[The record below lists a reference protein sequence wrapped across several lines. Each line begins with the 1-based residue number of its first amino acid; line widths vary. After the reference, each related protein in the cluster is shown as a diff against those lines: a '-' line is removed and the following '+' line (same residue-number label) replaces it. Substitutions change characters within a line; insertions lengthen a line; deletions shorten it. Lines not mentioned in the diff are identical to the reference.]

1 MKKTF
6 ALAVLVLVMA
16 AGSVLAEEP
25 SGLDVV
31 AEEPSGLEL
40 IENAYNRPDGEDMQS
55 KLTMTLMNSRGD
67 TRVREIRQFMKDF
80 GDVEKSVMFFES
92 PADIRNTSFMNWSYT
107 TVGKDDDQWIFLPA
121 LKKVKRISSDSK
133 GDYFMGSDFTYD
145 DLGDRHPSSD
155 THTVLSRENV
165 NDEPCYVVES
175 VPVEEEYIYGRT
187 ISWIVEDKWVV
198 VKKDFYDEDDELLK
212 TLTVDEYGE
221 IDGYWVV
228 MHSTM
233 HHVQRDHTTIMALD
247 DIQLDTGIPE
257 NKFTERMMTRGL

>member
-1 MKKTF
+1 MKTIG
-6 ALAVLVLVMA
+6 ALAVLILVVA
-16 AGSVLAEEP
+16 AGFVSAEEP
-25 SGLDVV
+25 HGLDVT

-40 IENAYNRPDGEDMQS
+40 VENVYNRPDGEDMQS
-55 KLTMTLMNSRGD
+55 RLTMTLMNSRGD
-67 TRVREIRQFMKDF
+67 TRVREILQFMKDF
-80 GDVEKSVMFFES
+80 GDVEKKMMFFES
-92 PADIRNTSFMNWSYT
+92 PADVRNTSFMNWSYT
-107 TVGKDDDQWIFLPA
+107 AVDTDDNQWIFLPA

-155 THTVLSRENV
+155 THTILGREDV

-175 VPVEEEYIYGRT
+175 VPIEEEYIYGRT
-187 ISWIVEDKWVV
+187 VSWIVEDKWVV

-212 TLTVDEYGE
+212 TLTVDEYRD
-221 IDGYWVV
+221 ISGYWVV
-228 MHSTM
+228 THSTT

-247 DIQLDTGIPE
+247 DIQLDTGIAE